1 MPPGC
6 HDHPVPR
13 ALSLVAC
20 SAVAA
25 VLVACGGDDGTAAST
40 GTGSGG
46 GDGSGATTA
55 AGAPPAA
62 RSADGTGEPAD
73 ATPQTAVRASG
84 ILGPPTGT
92 TPANRPRAAVLI
104 LHGGGWAAS
113 TDATVRAA
121 NQGTDG
127 YRSGGFATYAVRMR
141 AGRAAIDSATAAYDA
156 LRRRYGSRTPI
167 CAIGAST
174 GGHVALM
181 LAIARPNLACVV
193 ANAAPT
199 DLPRWAREV
208 PAAQGQI
215 DGYFGREQRRY
226 SPALRPRDVR
236 ARVLLQYATN
246 DRDVPI
252 AQGRAFRDARPR
264 GTELVTLR
272 PGGEYFAHSEID
284 ARQSAQLYPRQE
296 RLLRAVARAAGR

>member
-1 MPPGC
+1 M
-6 HDHPVPR
+6 PR
-13 ALSLVAC
+13 ALSVVSCA
-20 SAVAA
+20 AATA
-25 VLVACGGDDGTAAST
+25 VLVACGDDGTAAST
-40 GTGSGG
+40 GAGPAVV
-46 GDGSGATTA
+46 ATTA
-55 AGAPPAA
+55 PSSGTRA
-62 RSADGTGEPAD
+62 ADGPAGPAPKA
-73 ATPQTAVRASG
+73 ATRASG

-92 TPANRPRAAVLI
+92 APANRPRAAVLI

-113 TDATVRAA
+113 TDETVRAA
-121 NQGTDG
+121 NQGTEG
-127 YRSGGFATYAVRMR
+127 YRSGGFATYTVRMR

-156 LRRRYGSRTPI
+156 LRRRYGARTPI

-174 GGHVALM
+174 GGHVGLM
-181 LAIARPNLACVV
+181 LAVARPNLACVV

-208 PAAQGQI
+208 PAAKGQI
-215 DGYFGREQRRY
+215 DGFFGREQRRY

-272 PGGEYFAHSEID
+272 PGTEDFAHSEID

-296 RLLRAVARAAGR
+296 RLLRAVAKAAGR